1 MHLFRSARY
10 PGSRKMTVSEPTTAQ
25 IVSIRRKTHL
35 RYQKND
41 FRVSRMR
48 FLALGYFTSLQ
59 SLLTLFHFQYRV
71 PAASSAES
79 GDMTGSGKKELHTDN
94 RCAVL
99 FFRWATRIR
108 TLKMTESE
116 SVALPFG
123 DSPIF
128 CFPLRHSSTA
138 ICIIIH
144 DLPFRQA
151 LFLLFSGFF
160 MIFPNIDITLK
171 VPDIRCRTLLSFRLF
186 GSKEYGPNQN
196 QTKHSSKFCRFGN
209 DFLRNV
215 LPQGSSAG

>member
-1 MHLFRSARY
+1 MAWAVLSWLSCLFVAELSLGAPVGLSRHDRARLSWRNCPGVSMHLFRSARY

-99 FFRWATRIR
+99 FFAG
-108 TLKMTESE
+108 L
-116 SVALPFG
+116 
-123 DSPIF
+123 
-128 CFPLRHSSTA
+128 
-138 ICIIIH
+138 
-144 DLPFRQA
+144 Q
-151 LFLLFSGFF
+151 GFE
-160 MIFPNIDITLK
+160 P
-171 VPDIRCRTLLSFRLF
+171 
-186 GSKEYGPNQN
+186 
-196 QTKHSSKFCRFGN
+196 
-209 DFLRNV
+209 
-215 LPQGSSAG
+215 